1 MGPRRDHRLRTYRR
15 LQPTK
20 LGLRQLQSLLVHV
33 LMSRPTVKPRPSGSS
48 SLIPAGAAL
57 EHARSIGSMPLS
69 SLMLINLRGSQSG
82 AAAWMRERTATLKAQ
97 RERAKAALDHARA
110 QCGMAAAI
118 NAEKIDAFM
127 RLMNAKLKAGD
138 TNACKG
144 YINSIIDGVEVD
156 DQAIRIIGSK
166 DILRAAI
173 AGKQTENGNV
183 RGLVRKWR
191 ARNDS
196 NVRPSDS

>member
-1 MGPRRDHRLRTYRR
+1 
-15 LQPTK
+15 
-20 LGLRQLQSLLVHV
+20 
-33 LMSRPTVKPRPSGSS
+33 
-48 SLIPAGAAL
+48 
-57 EHARSIGSMPLS
+57 
-69 SLMLINLRGSQSG
+69 MLINLRGSQSG

-144 YINSIIDGVEVD
+144 YINSIIDAVEVD